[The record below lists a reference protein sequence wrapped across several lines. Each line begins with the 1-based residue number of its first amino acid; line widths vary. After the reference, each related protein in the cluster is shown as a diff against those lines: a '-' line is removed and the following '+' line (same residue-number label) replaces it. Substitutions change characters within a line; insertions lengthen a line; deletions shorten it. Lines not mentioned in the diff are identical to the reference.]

1 MEAIDS
7 DRRGRA
13 RSEVVSGWPAG
24 GVPAT
29 AGSLHTGDRVAQRD
43 AAHER
48 RLAHTAQW
56 TIGLGLSGR
65 AVAWHG
71 ILVVAGFEA
80 HRLSAVRYQ
89 PRARVSSGGPAR
101 RPRQARAGALSE
113 SRRPERRCAR
123 RRGSG
128 PPRPNTMDGSRPDPW
143 IPHHPRRLAA
153 RPFAPPP
160 PAIEPPAEPTRPGD

>member
-1 MEAIDS
+1 MEAIDRDCRS
-7 DRRGRA
+7 RA
-13 RSEVVSGWPAG
+13 RSEVVSRRPAG
-24 GVPAT
+24 GLPPA
-29 AGSLHTGDRVAQRD
+29 AGSLHAGRRVAQRD

-80 HRLSAVRYQ
+80 DRLSAVRYQ
-89 PRARVSSGGPAR
+89 PRARGSPGGFTR
-101 RPRQARAGALSE
+101 RPRQPPAGALSD
-113 SRRPERRCAR
+113 SSRPERRCAR

-128 PPRPNTMDGSRPDPW
+128 RRRPNTMDGSRPDPW